1 MKASLRSLLPAPVLA
16 ALSLTPAAAQT
27 DARDTVSGN
36 PPPASAAAA
45 DAPTASTYKLV
56 QVAGRELPVEVEKG
70 WRCRD
75 DVVSGTLSLQ
85 ENRWRLETTKRET
98 CGDRTREELDS
109 DDGRYRMEGQSI
121 RFFDEDG
128 EANDKDWDLIGKEID
143 LDEMTTG
150 TLGTDGTLTVQLADE
165 KTTLVFRR
173 Q

>member
-1 MKASLRSLLPAPVLA
+1 
-16 ALSLTPAAAQT
+16 LSLTPAAAQT

-45 DAPTASTYKLV
+45 DAPAASTYKLV

-121 RFFDEDG
+121 RFFDDDG
-128 EANDKDWDLIGKEID
+128 EANDKDWNLIGKEID
-143 LDEMTTG
+143 LDEMTAG

-165 KTTLVFRR
+165 KTALVFRR

>member
-1 MKASLRSLLPAPVLA
+1 
-16 ALSLTPAAAQT
+16 LSLTPAAAQT

-45 DAPTASTYKLV
+45 DAPASSTYKLV
-56 QVAGRELPVEVEKG
+56 QVAGRELPVEVDKG
-70 WRCRD
+70 LRCRD